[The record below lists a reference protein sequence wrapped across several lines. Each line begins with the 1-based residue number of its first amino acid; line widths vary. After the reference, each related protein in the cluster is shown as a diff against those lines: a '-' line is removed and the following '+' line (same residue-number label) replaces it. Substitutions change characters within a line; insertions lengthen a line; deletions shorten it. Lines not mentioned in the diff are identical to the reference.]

1 MEEKP
6 QLLQQLSSG
15 CYCPAAPTA
24 QRRPFI
30 HKVSI
35 NEPTQMML
43 LPELHSLDLDKDD
56 KFSGGWGVV
65 RVIKS
70 VKVSPSDDGH
80 AKQAD
85 KPT

>member
-6 QLLQQLSSG
+6 QLLQQLSSD
-15 CYCPAAPTA
+15 CYCPVAPTA

-35 NEPTQMML
+35 NEPAQMML

-56 KFSGGWGVV
+56 KFSGGWVLSG
-65 RVIKS
+65 
-70 VKVSPSDDGH
+70 
-80 AKQAD
+80 
-85 KPT
+85 